1 MSPSS
6 KNPKRPDV
14 LEVIDSALTAAL
26 REVRRARARGPI
38 PQTPPGKTRRK
49 TSNVNLCFDIL
60 ANAGR
65 SLHITGLLEALA
77 EQGVKTSRDTLTSAL
92 TKRLAP
98 KGPFVRTAPNTFG
111 LAAWEED

>member
-1 MSPSS
+1 MSSS
-6 KNPKRPDV
+6 PKKPKRPDV

-38 PQTPPGKTRRK
+38 PQAPADKTRRR
-49 TSNVNLCFDIL
+49 TSNVNRCFDIL

-65 SLHITGLLEALA
+65 PFHITALLESLA
-77 EQGVKTSRDTLTSAL
+77 EQGVIPSRDTLTSSL

-111 LAAWEED
+111 LATWEED